1 MSTYPGPAAQP
12 PVKRRR
18 KTLTRL
24 TIALGVVLVLMAGG
38 VFGAYRYYTSR
49 LTRVSIRLPGATA
62 STVGGVAAAVAP
74 ADEQNFVIAGSDT
87 RAFAGGSAFQA
98 PAGSPD
104 VVTGQRSDTVML
116 VHLPAGDGRPT
127 VVSFPRD
134 ALVQIPEYTDASRV
148 VHTSY
153 SAKLNEAF
161 SVGGPALL
169 VQLVEKLSG
178 MHIDHYVQVDF
189 SGFRQI
195 VDALGGVTLCVSS
208 NRYDQD
214 SGDMLRAGT
223 HPDVSGQTAL
233 GFVRDRKGLPR
244 GDLDRITD
252 QQYFLGQVLHKATS
266 AGVLSNPLKVNSFL
280 QAASA
285 DVTVDDTFGLP
296 QLTALAGRLRHLD
309 AAHVTFA
316 TIPITNPDATQPIHG
331 VNQSVVLLDP
341 AADAAFWGA
350 IRTPPA
356 GAPPAPGGT
365 PAPTRAAMTAGDV
378 TLSVYNGTRQPDL
391 ASRVSTQ
398 LRATGFTVSHVGNA
412 PGGSQTVIRYPP
424 GLQAA
429 AQTVAQAVPVAAL
442 IPDATVGAV
451 QLIVGD
457 NFSSVTTTS
466 PGPVP
471 ATTPAPTAS
480 PTCAP

>member
-18 KTLTRL
+18 KTLARL

-49 LTRVSIRLPGATA
+49 LTRVSIRLPGAAA
-62 STVGGVAAAVAP
+62 STVGGVAAAGAP

-87 RAFAGGSAFQA
+87 RAFVGGSAFQA

-169 VQLVEKLSG
+169 VQLVEKMSG

-208 NRYDQD
+208 NRYDPD

-285 DVTVDDTFGLP
+285 DVTVDDAFGLP

-309 AAHVTFA
+309 AAHVNFA

-350 IRTPPA
+350 IKSPHAGPA
-356 GAPPAPGGT
+356 APGGT
-365 PAPTRAAMTAGDV
+365 PAPTRAAMTAADV
-378 TLSVYNGTRQPDL
+378 TLSVSNGTRQPDL

-398 LRATGFTVSHVGNA
+398 LRAAGFTVSHIGNA

-457 NFSSVTTTS
+457 NFSNVTTTS
-466 PGPVP
+466 PGPVL